1 MDYKSSGVDIE
12 AGNRAVELIKANVQR
27 THTPFVLSSLGGFAA
42 PVELPPGYRQ
52 PVLVSCTDGVGTKL
66 KIAIET
72 GKLDTVGIDLVAMCV
87 NDLICCGAM
96 PLFFLDYIACHRL
109 IPTQMADL
117 IAGMTEGCL
126 QAGCALVGGEMAE
139 MNDLY
144 RPGEFDLAGFS
155 VGVVEKS
162 EMIDGSK
169 MSPGDIVYGIPSSG
183 LHSNGFSLVR
193 KVLTPEACADHGIVY
208 EDLLVPTQ
216 IYVKQVQL
224 LLKNNPGAITA
235 LAHIT
240 GGGLAENLDRV
251 VPEGCHVDI
260 DESTWELPPIFRQ
273 LQMIGRVANDEMRRG
288 FNMGIGLVVVSRV
301 PLVEGDDLV
310 RIGLVRSGDK
320 GVTVS

>member
-1 MDYKSSGVDIE
+1 MDYKSSGVDID
-12 AGNRAVELIKANVQR
+12 AGNRAVSLIKDNVQR
-27 THTPFVLSSLGGFAA
+27 THTPWVLSSLGGFAA

-66 KIAIET
+66 KIAIDT
-72 GKLDTVGIDLVAMCV
+72 GKLNTVGIDLVAMCV

-96 PLFFLDYIACHRL
+96 PLFFLDYIACHQL
-109 IPTQMADL
+109 VPSQMADL
-117 IAGMTEGCL
+117 ISGMTDGCL

-144 RPGEFDLAGFS
+144 RPGDFDLAGFS

-162 EMIDGSK
+162 EMIDGSA
-169 MSPGDIVYGIPSSG
+169 MSPGDHVYGIPSSG
-183 LHSNGFSLVR
+183 FHSNGFSLVR

-208 EDLLVPTQ
+208 DDLLTPTR
-216 IYVKQVQL
+216 IYVKEVQA
-224 LLKNNPGAITA
+224 LLKANSGQITG

-240 GGGLAENLDRV
+240 GGGLAENLERI

-260 DESTWELPPIFRQ
+260 DDSTWPLPTVFRQ
-273 LQMIGRVANDEMRRG
+273 LQMIGRVSNDEMRRV
-288 FNMGIGLVVVSRV
+288 FNMGIGFVVVSKIEL
-301 PLVEGDDLV
+301 PESEDLI
-310 RIGLVRSGDK
+310 RIGSVRAGSH